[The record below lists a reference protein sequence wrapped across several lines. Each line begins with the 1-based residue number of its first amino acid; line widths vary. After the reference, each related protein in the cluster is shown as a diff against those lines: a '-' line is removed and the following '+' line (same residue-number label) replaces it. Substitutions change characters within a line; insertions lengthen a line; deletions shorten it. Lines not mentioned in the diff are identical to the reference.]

1 MCACGRSFAMSG
13 ALTCYHRMST
23 PSFAK
28 PVGCGNMPPMENLGF
43 EVGRHAAPRGPRGT
57 STDPLRAHTAASVSR
72 RLALDRVV
80 FIPAG
85 QPPHKTGRQIS
96 SAFHRSMMCLIATAA
111 RADWSVSRVELSRA
125 GSSYTIQTLEQLRGR
140 VGPDCELVFI
150 AGADM
155 ALDLVNWYRPDAIL
169 QEARFVAV
177 QRPGYDLSQLTD
189 VLGVARAARVE
200 RVAVET
206 PDVSGTEI
214 RRRVA
219 DGRSITDLT
228 PPGVAAYIRAAG
240 LYVGT
245 DYGTLTAAKR
255 EDR

>member
-1 MCACGRSFAMSG
+1 
-13 ALTCYHRMST
+13 
-23 PSFAK
+23 
-28 PVGCGNMPPMENLGF
+28 MPAMENLGF
-43 EVGRHAAPRGPRGT
+43 EWAGMRRLGVLGGT
-57 STDPLRAHTAASVSR
+57 FDPIHYGHITAAEAVSE

-125 GSSYTIQTLEQLRGR
+125 GSSYTIQTLEQMRSR

-155 ALDLVNWYRPDAIL
+155 ALDLSNWYRPDAIL
-169 QEARFVAV
+169 REARFVAV
-177 QRPGYDLSQLTD
+177 QRPGYDLSRLAE
-189 VLGVARAARVE
+189 VLGSVRAERVE
-200 RVAVET
+200 RVAVDT

-214 RRRVA
+214 RQRVA
-219 DGRSITDLT
+219 EGRPITPLT
-228 PPGVAAYIRAAG
+228 PPGVAAYIKAAG

-245 DYGTLTAAKR
+245 DHGTPTAAKR